1 MGPTCLD
8 TECRLRGPAG
18 WRDQTGLV
26 RTGYRKELRTLGCQK
41 GGDGLAPAPKG
52 RVYVTG
58 GPGSQDRDSRVERGT
73 AGVYQGASCPSAPPP
88 LARGPEWEPA
98 GLGLHPLIVPL
109 PSALRLGRGRAPRRG
124 PASECGKFLSRA
136 LNPAPSQTPRGA
148 GARAPAVSLCILT
161 SRPRAPSHPGTLGLS
176 LPSRTQNPS
185 GKTGGGGEEQWQGKG
200 VPQAEPR
207 LLWFFLPPRL
217 SPHPFPV
224 TQPSTPHCG

>member
-73 AGVYQGASCPSAPPP
+73 AGVYQGASCPSAPPLWPEDLSGSQRDWDSILSLSPCPQPCAWGEEELPDVGQPPSVESFFPGP
-88 LARGPEWEPA
+88 LTPPPARHLEGPEPEP
-98 GLGLHPLIVPL
+98 PQ
-109 PSALRLGRGRAPRRG
+109 
-124 PASECGKFLSRA
+124 FLS
-136 LNPAPSQTPRGA
+136 
-148 GARAPAVSLCILT
+148 VS
-161 SRPRAPSHPGTLGLS
+161 
-176 LPSRTQNPS
+176 
-185 GKTGGGGEEQWQGKG
+185 
-200 VPQAEPR
+200 
-207 LLWFFLPPRL
+207 
-217 SPHPFPV
+217 
-224 TQPSTPHCG
+224 